1 MSETLVIGPKGGE
14 PSEVVNQPSYF
25 ELKPLFVIR
34 RRTASEAEISGSFE
48 VIEFDR

>member
-1 MSETLVIGPKGGE
+1 MSETLVVGSKGWE

-25 ELKPLFVIR
+25 ELKPLFIV

-48 VIEFDR
+48 VVEFNR